1 MELNETNLV
10 EILKTIIYP
19 PKDQD
24 IVSLNMISEMALG
37 DKTVSFSILFDSF
50 NNPHQKAIKEEAI
63 RKVKEAFGD
72 DVEVNVRAIGK
83 VNVNKLNVKSAPV
96 KPPTKPLA
104 NVKHI
109 ILVASGKG
117 GVGKSTV
124 ASNLAIALSKA
135 GKKVGLLDA
144 DMYGPSV
151 PKLFNLEDARPLGRK
166 VDGKDKI
173 VPVNQYGIDVISLGF
188 FVKKEDAVMWRGS
201 MLHNAMKQ
209 LIEDVDWGTLDI
221 MVIDLPPGTGDIQLT
236 IAQMLD
242 VSGSV
247 IVTTPED
254 LAVADV
260 RKAIAMFQAKGV
272 DIPVTGLVENMAWFT
287 PTDCPDKKY
296 YLFGKH
302 GAERLSKEMN
312 VPILGQIPFNEK
324 IRENGDNG
332 TPIALDEE
340 SEQAKIF
347 YDIALKVLASIKEP
361 IIS

>member
-1 MELNETNLV
+1 MELNETNV
-10 EILKTIIYP
+10 IDILRTIIYP

-24 IVSLNMISEMALG
+24 IVSLNMISEMSIG
-37 DKTVSFSILFDSF
+37 DSVVSFSILFDSF

-63 RKVKEAFGD
+63 RKMKDAFGETI
-72 DVEVNVRAIGK
+72 EVNVRTIGK
-83 VNVNKLNVKSAPV
+83 VNVNKMNVKSAPI
-96 KPPTKPLA
+96 KPTKPLE
-104 NVKHI
+104 NVKDI

-151 PKLFNLEDARPLGRK
+151 PKLLNLEDARPLGRK

-209 LIEDVDWGTLDI
+209 LIDDVDWGTLDI

-236 IAQMLD
+236 IAQTLE

-260 RKAIAMFQAKGV
+260 RKAISMFQAKGV

-296 YLFGKH
+296 YLFGKG

-312 VPILGQIPFNEK
+312 VPILGQIPFNEM
-324 IRENGDNG
+324 IREDGDKG
-332 TPIALDEE
+332 TPIALKED
-340 SEQAKIF
+340 SEQAKVF
-347 YDIALKVLASIKEP
+347 YDIALKVLTSLKKP